1 MPKLPATEKTISAH
15 HVQRCWSR
23 LLHDVVAKGTTYIVT
38 KKEVPVAAVVPLT
51 VYNEWKQ
58 DRADLFDAIVK
69 AQERAD
75 LTTQDAHTLAQ
86 EAVEVVRAENTN
98 GNRRRHR

>member
-1 MPKLPATEKTISAH
+1 M
-15 HVQRCWSR
+15 
-23 LLHDVVAKGTTYIVT
+23 YIVT
-38 KKEVPVAAVVPLT
+38 KKEGPVAAVVPLT

-58 DRADLFDAIVK
+58 DRADLFDAIAT

-75 LTTQDAHTLAQ
+75 LTTQEANTLSQ